1 MPFTKAFF
9 IRSWIVEL
17 ADASR
22 RSLKKWRKKLVNK
35 KIQKGERS
43 SKKIVIKIFKFLCFL
58 LMLIR
63 NKSCWE
69 TSLTIR
75 EKQQQQQNK
84 LFVPPSDNKRCTSG
98 ELNKLLRTYY
108 SVLFRCT
115 SCRDGKI
122 GNFLGAVSDWWVS
135 ITFADFP
142 IEREREEIV
151 CRLTSSASR
160 LSWSAT
166 ASTSNDESRK

>member
-22 RSLKKWRKKLVNK
+22 RSLKKLKKIVDK

-75 EKQQQQQNK
+75 EKQQQQNK

-108 SVLFRCT
+108 SVLFWCT
-115 SCRDGKI
+115 RAEAAAMGKSEIFLVLLAI
-122 GNFLGAVSDWWVS
+122 GEFPWLSQTFPLNENVKNRVSAH
-135 ITFADFP
+135 F
-142 IEREREEIV
+142 
-151 CRLTSSASR
+151 
-160 LSWSAT
+160 
-166 ASTSNDESRK
+166 

>member
-1 MPFTKAFF
+1 MYIVLHSIQSQGKPVSTIFLALISPALMPFTKAFF
-9 IRSWIVEL
+9 IRSRIVEL

-22 RSLKKWRKKLVNK
+22 RSLKKLKKSVDK

-75 EKQQQQQNK
+75 ERSSSSK
-84 LFVPPSDNKRCTSG
+84 
-98 ELNKLLRTYY
+98 
-108 SVLFRCT
+108 T
-115 SCRDGKI
+115 SCSFLHQI
-122 GNFLGAVSDWWVS
+122 INVAQAGNLISFSEHIIAFFFGAQ
-135 ITFADFP
+135 
-142 IEREREEIV
+142 ERKLPRWENRKF
-151 CRLTSSASR
+151 
-160 LSWSAT
+160 SWCC
-166 ASTSNDESRK
+166 